1 MLSLFMKTLR
11 FLVIS
16 LLFASLFSCN
26 TAPQTYKN
34 ENRILVILSLDGFRW
49 DYPEIHGTPNLNI
62 MAEKGVKAERLIP
75 SFPSTTFANHY
86 TIATGLY
93 PDHHGILGNRFYD
106 PVSERTYND
115 RKDRSTVEDGSFY
128 GGEPIWVTA
137 EKQGVKT
144 ATFFWVG
151 SEADVM
157 GIRPTYWK
165 RYEHNFPYV
174 QRLDTVM
181 AWLQLPEAERPQL
194 IMWYYDQPDTDG
206 HFYGPE
212 HDSLTPTIHY
222 LDSLVGV
229 FNARIATLDIA
240 DQIDFI
246 VTADHGMAALSP
258 ERQIILDQHVDTSM
272 IELIDGWNPTMNILA
287 KDGYEEA
294 LYDAFSKIPN
304 MRIWKHGEAP
314 KHLHH
319 GTHPRTHD
327 MTLLADDG
335 WSIFWSWGTNTARGT
350 HGYDI
355 NNTDV
360 HAIFYAQGQ
369 SFKENYSAK
378 PFRNIHIYPLMAHIL
393 ELKPALIDGSFDSIK
408 EILK

>member
-1 MLSLFMKTLR
+1 MKTLR

-26 TAPQTYKN
+26 TAPQTSKS
-34 ENRILVILSLDGFRW
+34 EKRTLVVLSLDGFRW
-49 DYPEIHGTPNLNI
+49 DYPEIHGTPNLDK

-93 PDHHGILGNRFYD
+93 PDHHGILLNRFYD
-106 PVSERTYND
+106 PVSDRTYND
-115 RKDRSTVEDGSFY
+115 RKNRSTVEDGSFY

-165 RYEHNFPYV
+165 RYEHNFPYM
-174 QRLDTVM
+174 QRMDTVM
-181 AWLQLPEAERPQL
+181 AWLQLPEAERPRL
-194 IMWYYDQPDTDG
+194 VMWYYDQPDTDG
-206 HFYGPE
+206 HFYGPMN
-212 HDSLTPTIHY
+212 DSLTPTIHY

-229 FNARIATLDIA
+229 FNARIAKLDNA
-240 DQIDFI
+240 DKIDFI
-246 VTADHGMAALSP
+246 VTADHGMATISP
-258 ERQIILDQHVDTSM
+258 EKQIILDQYVDTSM
-272 IELIDGWNPTMNILA
+272 IAVIDGWNPTMNILA
-287 KDGYEEA
+287 KDGREEA
-294 LYDAFSKIPN
+294 LYEAFSKIPN
-304 MRIWKHGEAP
+304 MRVWKHGEAP
-314 KHLHH
+314 EHLHH

-393 ELKPALIDGSFDSIK
+393 DLKPALVDGSFDSIK

>member
-1 MLSLFMKTLR
+1 MRIIR
-11 FLVIS
+11 FLFVS
-16 LLFASLFSCN
+16 LLFVSLFSCN
-26 TAPQTYKN
+26 KASQTSKS
-34 ENRILVILSLDGFRW
+34 EKRTLVILSLDGFRW
-49 DYPEIHGTPNLNI
+49 DYSEIHGTPNLDK

-93 PDHHGILGNRFYD
+93 PDHHGIVGNYFYD
-106 PVSERTYND
+106 PVSNRTYND
-115 RKDRSTVEDGSFY
+115 RENRSSVEDGTFY

-137 EKQGVKT
+137 EKQGMKT

-165 RYEHNFPYV
+165 RYEHDFPYM
-174 QRLDTVM
+174 QRMDTVM
-181 AWLQLPEAERPQL
+181 AWLQLPETERPRL
-194 IMWYYDQPDTDG
+194 VMWYYDQPDSDG
-206 HFYGPE
+206 HYYGPT
-212 HDSLTPTIHY
+212 HDSLTSTIHY

-229 FNARIATLDIA
+229 FIARIAKLDNA

-246 VTADHGMAALSP
+246 VTSDHGMASLSP
-258 ERQIILDQHVDTSM
+258 ERRIILDQYVDTSM
-272 IELIDGWNPTMNILA
+272 IELVDGGSPTMNIMA
-287 KDGYEEA
+287 KDGFKEA
-294 LYDAFSKIPN
+294 LYDSFSKIPN
-304 MRIWKHGEAP
+304 MRLWKHGEGSA
-314 KHLHH
+314 HLHH

-335 WSIFWSWGTNTARGT
+335 WSIYWSWNIRNTRGA

-355 NNTDV
+355 NNTDMQ
-360 HAIFYAQGQ
+360 AIFYASGK

-378 PFRNIHIYPLMAHIL
+378 PFKNIHIYPLMAHIL
-393 ELKPALIDGSFDSIK
+393 DLKPAVTDGSFDSIK
-408 EILK
+408 EILR